1 MLDDELPVPYLP
13 DASLPERGNGA
24 EGRSTLQF
32 DLLGSRYEVRY
43 SQVKFDILT
52 RRSSQLS
59 TPQVN
64 VRYEAG
70 AGR

>member
-13 DASLPERGNGA
+13 GVPPTKRGIGS

-32 DLLGSRYEVRY
+32 GLLGFRYEVRY
-43 SQVKFDILT
+43 SQVKFDILK

-59 TPQVN
+59 TPQVD